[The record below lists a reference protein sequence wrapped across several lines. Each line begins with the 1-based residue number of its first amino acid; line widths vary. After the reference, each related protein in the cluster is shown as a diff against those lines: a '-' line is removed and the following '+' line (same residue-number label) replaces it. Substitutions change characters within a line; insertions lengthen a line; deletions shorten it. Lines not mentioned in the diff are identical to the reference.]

1 MSNKGYSDDP
11 RGNIIQ
17 IPMSGNSKSTTER
30 GKYWENDFGKE
41 FPISHIDDNGKEAT
55 ITVGVPHLDYQIVTH
70 MRNQQMNGE
79 STLISNKNIII
90 ATLTFVDGIA
100 NGPCTLYDED
110 GVLFFEGYFV
120 NGYRQGRG
128 KEYDS
133 EGRLVNQGLYEKGK
147 RLYEMSEMSGYWK
160 EYDENTILQC
170 VYRKDSDGNNN
181 GVCFYYENG
190 VVSRLTEWNNGKET
204 PYNGYFRLYDEP
216 NYKWIE
222 GEFKNGIRNG
232 YSKEYDRYGKI
243 QFDGYCEN
251 GKQLNMVRLS
261 EMDGYWLEYDE
272 GNHLKSIC
280 KKDNEGRYEDICYF
294 YEENKLIRISKWHEG
309 IETPF
314 SGYFKIYD
322 EPQKTWIDGFYVE
335 GKILKLYPMKEMNGY
350 WKELDEN
357 DTLIHI
363 CEIDENGKYNGICY
377 YFENGKMKEIS
388 RWEEGKEES
397 FNGYFKYYDEDN
409 GKWME
414 GYYENGKQLN
424 MVRLSEMNGYWLEY
438 DDNDNLKSIC
448 KKDNEGRYEDI
459 CYFYEEN
466 KLIRI
471 SKWHEGIETST
482 NGHCVFYNQPYKI
495 WFEGNFENGLREG
508 HGKEYTTYRN
518 VSFEGQYKSGNKRIK
533 MSEKKNYWKEV
544 DDNGT
549 IVRICQIDKNGK
561 YDGLSYLYNNGQIL
575 RVSHWKEGKEIE
587 VSKVF
592 YGNRMTEFKDGVKQ
606 YEGEFIN
613 SLDSNYCRNGEGE
626 EYDTDG
632 KSLIY
637 KGTIKNGK
645 RSGRGKL
652 FENKKLV
659 YDGKWVKGFKIANF
673 YSYMALAFTF
683 MILIATGCFL
693 LFNGYV
699 GAIVTGIF
707 ITATCYYFNF
717 YLGLFFTGL
726 FIVMNCYFINIY
738 AGIIAS
744 LILVTIVLACYH
756 WLLGTIPI
764 SVCLVV
770 LCYYINTHAGIFASG
785 LLLIYVIFIICK
797 FNDWGM
803 DIVGF
808 SALITIFFC
817 IIMCLVV
824 ELKKYEALIHA
835 IIIATG
841 LLLLCI
847 YIVIAYY
854 CDLSISIFVFVTLII
869 VISCGIASIVAE
881 LERGRFMIHILIM
894 AIGLLLI
901 IISLAITC
909 FLDCIFEF
917 FICTGSIIGLCISII
932 LMLQLNEHSSIKYY
946 LIYSIGLTVLLL
958 VSICN
963 PAFIMESAFFII
975 ATLCICTI
983 ISLSINVKEIPNLK
997 YAIMFVAALLIIDVA
1012 GLFGEDAWVIVGVIV
1027 VCIYL
1032 ILTYIFAL
1040 IDFQIVRTI
1049 TYWILGI
1056 IGAIIVAG
1064 IVLAII
1070 AAIL

>member
-55 ITVGVPHLDYQIVTH
+55 ITVGVPHLDYQIVAH

-261 EMDGYWLEYDE
+261 EMDGYWLEYDD
-272 GNHLKSIC
+272 NDNLKSIC

-322 EPQKTWIDGFYVE
+322 EPQKTWIDGFYVYVE
-335 GKILKLYPMKEMNGY
+335 GKILKLYPMEEMNGY

-438 DDNDNLKSIC
+438 DEGNHLKSIC

-471 SKWHEGIETST
+471 SKWHEGIETP
-482 NGHCVFYNQPYKI
+482 F
-495 WFEGNFENGLREG
+495 
-508 HGKEYTTYRN
+508 
-518 VSFEGQYKSGNKRIK
+518 SG
-533 MSEKKNYWKEV
+533 Y
-544 DDNGT
+544 
-549 IVRICQIDKNGK
+549 
-561 YDGLSYLYNNGQIL
+561 
-575 RVSHWKEGKEIE
+575 
-587 VSKVF
+587 
-592 YGNRMTEFKDGVKQ
+592 
-606 YEGEFIN
+606 
-613 SLDSNYCRNGEGE
+613 
-626 EYDTDG
+626 
-632 KSLIY
+632 
-637 KGTIKNGK
+637 
-645 RSGRGKL
+645 
-652 FENKKLV
+652 
-659 YDGKWVKGFKIANF
+659 FKIYDEPQKTWIDGF
-673 YSYMALAFTF
+673 
-683 MILIATGCFL
+683 
-693 LFNGYV
+693 
-699 GAIVTGIF
+699 
-707 ITATCYYFNF
+707 
-717 YLGLFFTGL
+717 
-726 FIVMNCYFINIY
+726 
-738 AGIIAS
+738 
-744 LILVTIVLACYH
+744 
-756 WLLGTIPI
+756 
-764 SVCLVV
+764 
-770 LCYYINTHAGIFASG
+770 
-785 LLLIYVIFIICK
+785 YVIERRA
-797 FNDWGM
+797 WQR
-803 DIVGF
+803 
-808 SALITIFFC
+808 
-817 IIMCLVV
+817 
-824 ELKKYEALIHA
+824 
-835 IIIATG
+835 
-841 LLLLCI
+841 I
-847 YIVIAYY
+847 Y
-854 CDLSISIFVFVTLII
+854 
-869 VISCGIASIVAE
+869 
-881 LERGRFMIHILIM
+881 
-894 AIGLLLI
+894 
-901 IISLAITC
+901 
-909 FLDCIFEF
+909 
-917 FICTGSIIGLCISII
+917 
-932 LMLQLNEHSSIKYY
+932 
-946 LIYSIGLTVLLL
+946 
-958 VSICN
+958 
-963 PAFIMESAFFII
+963 
-975 ATLCICTI
+975 
-983 ISLSINVKEIPNLK
+983 NL
-997 YAIMFVAALLIIDVA
+997 
-1012 GLFGEDAWVIVGVIV
+1012 
-1027 VCIYL
+1027 
-1032 ILTYIFAL
+1032 
-1040 IDFQIVRTI
+1040 
-1049 TYWILGI
+1049 
-1056 IGAIIVAG
+1056 
-1064 IVLAII
+1064 
-1070 AAIL
+1070 